1 MEQLGAKGKS
11 LLHTEM
17 EKVCCIR
24 IPFLIA
30 CVAFVNATGQVDMPG
45 HINRPDTDSCRLQ
58 GIVTAAS
65 SEYFIA
71 VLNLVGSLHVYE
83 PKIPIDIYNLGLTQR
98 QVQVVMTCFTSCL
111 LHTHTYSRLLVIQC
125 FSLF

>member
-1 MEQLGAKGKS
+1 
-11 LLHTEM
+11 M
-17 EKVCCIR
+17 EKVCCTR

-30 CVAFVNATGQVDMPG
+30 RVACVIACVACVTATGQVDTPS
-45 HINRPDTDSCRLQ
+45 HSNRHHTDSCRLQ

-71 VLNLVGSLHVYE
+71 ALNLVGSLHVYE
-83 PKIPIDIYNLGLTQR
+83 DEIPIDIYNLGLTQR